1 MKKEIKQVV
10 EYLRSMPKIK
20 APADFMEKLQ
30 KKIEELDRPEWDQVS
45 FDSNIVD
52 DDEDDDELMSTCCG
66 YEPTAYQQTYVVD
79 DVINGVCINC
89 MDHAEFKRSKDG
101 QR

>member
-1 MKKEIKQVV
+1 
-10 EYLRSMPKIK
+10 
-20 APADFMEKLQ
+20 
-30 KKIEELDRPEWDQVS
+30 
-45 FDSNIVD
+45 
-52 DDEDDDELMSTCCG
+52 MSTCCG

-101 QR
+101 KR